1 MCVIKEAKDR
11 NMTLTESDVNDI
23 VDSLHYWPKDTKLYS
38 TTGCK
43 RVSNK
48 LDLYQEDIDESDE
61 PWAVIYK
68 TL

>member
-1 MCVIKEAKDR
+1 
-11 NMTLTESDVNDI
+11 MTLTESDVNDI

-61 PWAVIYK
+61 P
-68 TL
+68 